1 MESRPASVHV
11 PRVTG
16 AGRLG
21 GRMNGTFAGLVRDG
35 ACAYNIGNGQFWK
48 GPMTTPPSRL
58 PRLVEAATRSSLP
71 AALQMPTEALQRFLA
86 QCHRRRYAAKVP
98 VIRPGDA
105 AGTLFY
111 IIEGSASVLTEDE
124 GGRELILAYLN
135 RGDFIGEMGM
145 FVETPRRDVLVRTR
159 SVCEMAEITYER
171 LFRLLE
177 GPLRDESARLLFA
190 IGAQL
195 TTRLL
200 HTSRKVSRLAFLDVT
215 NRIARTLVDL
225 CQEPD
230 AMTHP
235 DGTQIRV
242 SRQEISRLVGCSR
255 EMAGR
260 VLKQLEEQGKI
271 TVSGKSVVVLGQR

>member
-1 MESRPASVHV
+1 MI
-11 PRVTG
+11 T
-16 AGRLG
+16 
-21 GRMNGTFAGLVRDG
+21 
-35 ACAYNIGNGQFWK
+35 Q
-48 GPMTTPPSRL
+48 PSRM
-58 PRLVEAATRSSLP
+58 PRLVEAAPRAFLP
-71 AALQMPTEALQRFLA
+71 PALHMTPDALQRFLA
-86 QCHRRRYAAKVP
+86 QCHRRRYPAKAP
-98 VIRPGDA
+98 VIRPGDSA
-105 AGTLFY
+105 ATLFY

-135 RGDFIGEMGM
+135 RGDFIGEMGL
-145 FVETPRRDVLVRTR
+145 FIETPKRDVLVRTR

-171 LFRLLE
+171 LFGLLE
-177 GPLRDESARLLFA
+177 GPLRDESSRLLFA

-225 CQEPD
+225 CHEPD
-230 AMTHP
+230 AMSHP

-260 VLKQLEEQGKI
+260 VLKQLEEQGKL
-271 TVSGKSVVVLGQR
+271 TVNGKSVVVLGERR

>member
-1 MESRPASVHV
+1 
-11 PRVTG
+11 
-16 AGRLG
+16 
-21 GRMNGTFAGLVRDG
+21 
-35 ACAYNIGNGQFWK
+35 
-48 GPMTTPPSRL
+48 MTP
-58 PRLVEAATRSSLP
+58 
-71 AALQMPTEALQRFLA
+71 EALQRFLA
-86 QCHRRRYAAKVP
+86 QCHRRRYPAKAP

-105 AGTLFY
+105 ATTLFY
-111 IIEGSASVLTEDE
+111 LIDGSASVLSEDE

-135 RGDFIGEMGM
+135 RGDFIGEMGL
-145 FVETPRRDVLVRTR
+145 FVETSRRDVLVRTR

-177 GPLRDESARLLFA
+177 GSLRDDSARLLFA

-215 NRIARTLVDL
+215 NRIERTLVDL
-225 CQEPD
+225 CHEPD
-230 AMTHP
+230 AMSHP

-260 VLKQLEEQGKI
+260 VLKQMEEQGKL
-271 TVSGKSVVVLGQR
+271 TVDGKSVVVLGQR